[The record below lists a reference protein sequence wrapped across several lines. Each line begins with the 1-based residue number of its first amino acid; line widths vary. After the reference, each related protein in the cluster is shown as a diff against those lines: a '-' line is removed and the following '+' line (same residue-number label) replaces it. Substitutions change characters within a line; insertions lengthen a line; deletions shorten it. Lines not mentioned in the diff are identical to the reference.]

1 VTSADVARE
10 SGVSRATVSYVL
22 NNAPDRSISAATR
35 ALVIETAERL
45 GHVPYAP
52 ARALRSGRMNVV
64 LATVPGFSI
73 GYVFDLALD
82 ELNRALGTRGYALL
96 VTRIQEEQEGLN
108 LRELWGS
115 VTPTLVLAMG
125 GLPDHA
131 RRFIAMSQAPL
142 IEDGGILSHVEMGRM
157 QAEYLIGH
165 GHARLAFGYPE
176 DPSIDRYARQRL
188 EGVRAVC
195 EEHELPAPVVGTVG
209 TQLDAAMPV
218 VEAWLAQGVTAVCGH
233 NDDLALMVLTAVRSL
248 GLEPGVDLS
257 VMGVD
262 DIPLA
267 AMGLTT
273 IAISTEVFT
282 AAIIERVLAVLED
295 REAVPVHQRALRL
308 VVRSSA

>member
-1 VTSADVARE
+1 MTSADVARE

-22 NNAPDRSISAATR
+22 NDTPDRSISAATR
-35 ALVIETAERL
+35 ALVLETAERL

-64 LATVPGFSI
+64 LVIVPGFSI
-73 GYVFDLALD
+73 GYIFDLTLD
-82 ELNRALGTRGYALL
+82 DLNRTLGSRGYALL
-96 VTRIQEEQEGLN
+96 VTRIREEKEGLN

-115 VTPTLVLAMG
+115 VTPTLVVAMG

-142 IEDGGILSHVEMGRM
+142 IDERGILSHVEMGRM
-157 QAEYLIGH
+157 QAEYLIGR
-165 GHARLAFGYPE
+165 GHTRLAFAYPE

-188 EGVRAVC
+188 EGVTEVC
-195 EEHELPAPVVGTVG
+195 LARGLEAPVVGWIG
-209 TQLDAAMPV
+209 TRVDAV
-218 VEAWLAQGVTAVCGH
+218 RQVIEYWRRTGITAVCAH
-233 NDDLALMVLTAVRSL
+233 NDDLGLMILTALRTM
-248 GLEPGVDLS
+248 GLEPGEDLA

-282 AAIIERVLAVLED
+282 AALIERVVAALEQ
-295 REAVPVHQRALRL
+295 REPVPPTEPTLRL